1 MRVYMTMQAIGCEP
15 RHCKHGGTFT
25 RGERMNATDSGWF
38 CDDCAEQ
45 EDDEPDPAYPFS
57 WNSYET
63 EIRP

>member
-1 MRVYMTMQAIGCEP
+1 
-15 RHCKHGGTFT
+15 
-25 RGERMNATDSGWF
+25 MNATDSGWF

-45 EDDEPDPAYPFS
+45 EDDEPDPAYPLG